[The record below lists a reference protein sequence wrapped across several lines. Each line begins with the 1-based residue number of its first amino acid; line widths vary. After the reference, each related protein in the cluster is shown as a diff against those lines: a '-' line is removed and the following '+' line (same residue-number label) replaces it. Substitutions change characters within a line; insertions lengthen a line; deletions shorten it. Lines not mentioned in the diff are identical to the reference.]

1 MSSSASPELTQLREE
16 LARLQAELASRDST
30 VHFAHAGVSTM
41 ASLILMGATGKMIL
55 DAGKVWILPAA
66 TGTVSLGLV
75 AYALVRL
82 LKGRVRHREESVRFE
97 RMMALRRELELDNP
111 DALLPQR

>member
-1 MSSSASPELTQLREE
+1 LREE

-41 ASLILMGATGKMIL
+41 ASFILGGATGKMVL
-55 DAGKVWILPAA
+55 DAGKVWILPGI
-66 TGTVSLGLV
+66 TGAISAGLV
-75 AYALVRL
+75 VYALVRL
-82 LKGRVRHREESVRFE
+82 LKGRVRHREESARFE